1 MGAFLA
7 RVCRDC
13 NDTES
18 LPAYQSLS
26 PKVPLVE
33 EEKGNS
39 PLSLRDELKEL
50 ITQALGKGYKSYNGN
65 GWRDSSCLFTSDGDN
80 LIGHVSLGYTS
91 KIIKLI
97 VTEECVTLEFKV
109 GDFIKF
115 FPQDVK
121 NLKAGKI
128 NNLTNLLVSRMV

>member
-1 MGAFLA
+1 MGAFLT

-13 NDTES
+13 NDIET
-18 LPAYQSLS
+18 LPAYQSLP
-26 PKVPLVE
+26 PKVPLIE
-33 EEKGNS
+33 EDKGNS

-50 ITQALGKGYKSYNGN
+50 ITQALGNGYKSYNGN
-65 GWRDSSCLFTSDGDN
+65 MWRESSCLFTSDGDN
-80 LIGHVSLGYTS
+80 LIGHISLGNAART
-91 KIIKLI
+91 IKLI

-128 NNLTNLLVSRMV
+128 STLADILVTRMA

>member
-13 NDTES
+13 TDTET
-18 LPAYQSLS
+18 LPAYQSLP
-26 PKVPLVE
+26 PKAPLVE

-39 PLSLRDELKEL
+39 PISPRDELKEL
-50 ITQALGKGYKSYNGN
+50 ITQALGNGYKSYGTL
-65 GWRDSSCLFTSDGDN
+65 RASSCLFTSDGDN
-80 LIGHVSLGYTS
+80 LIGHVSLGNAART
-91 KIIKLI
+91 IKLI

-128 NNLTNLLVSRMV
+128 STLADILVTRMA